1 MEKSRLNASKMIKLA
16 REWKETL
23 EASRPRL
30 LALDN
35 ISWKKETRQ
44 ATCFE
49 NIFLQTNYAVYKYKY
64 TTIL

>member
-1 MEKSRLNASKMIKLA
+1 MIKIA

-44 ATCFE
+44 ATFFE